1 MAEIPRNHFQL
12 VAKFLRKGTVVP
24 FLGAGVNLCDRAPGS
39 TFALGRFL
47 PSGRE
52 LADNLAREFFYPADD
67 VQELLRVSQ
76 YVAVKAGEASLY
88 DHLHTVFD
96 HDYEPTSLHHFL
108 ARIPAVLRRQGQ
120 ARYQV
125 ILTTNYD
132 DALERA
138 FRAAGEP
145 FDIVFYVTEGEHR
158 GRCRHV
164 APDGTSTVID
174 RPNEY
179 TLVSPE
185 ERTVIVKIHGAI
197 DRRDAGED
205 SYMITEDDYI
215 DFLTTGTEIADL
227 LPTEVAA
234 KLNGKTHFL
243 FLGYGLRDWNLRVIL
258 RRIWGQ
264 QALKE
269 ISWAVLDRIDDID
282 RQWWQRWGPM
292 EILEVP
298 LGEYVPRLEEVLAE
312 VPATGPGR

>member
-1 MAEIPRNHFQL
+1 M
-12 VAKFLRKGTVVP
+12 
-24 FLGAGVNLCDRAPGS
+24 
-39 TFALGRFL
+39 
-47 PSGRE
+47 
-52 LADNLAREFFYPADD
+52 
-67 VQELLRVSQ
+67 
-76 YVAVKAGEASLY
+76 AVKAGEAELY
-88 DHLHTVFD
+88 EQLHGVFD
-96 HDYEPTSLHHFL
+96 FDYHPTLLHQFL
-108 ARIPAVLRRQGQ
+108 AEVPSLLRPHGE

-145 FDIVFYVTEGEHR
+145 YDLVYYVTEGEHR
-158 GRCRHV
+158 GKCRHV
-164 APDGTSTVID
+164 APDGTSVVVD

-179 TLVSPE
+179 YEVSPE

-197 DRRDAGED
+197 DRRDTGED
-205 SYMITEDDYI
+205 SFMITEDDYI

-227 LPTEVAA
+227 LPIEIAA
-234 KLNGKTHFL
+234 KLSGKAHFL

-258 RRIWGQ
+258 RRIWGRQ
-264 QALKE
+264 VLKD

-298 LGEYVPRLEEVLAE
+298 LGEYVPRLREVLAE
-312 VPATGPGR
+312 STALEAGR

>member
-12 VAKFLRKGTVVP
+12 VSKFIRRGTVVP
-24 FLGAGVNLCDRAPGS
+24 FLGAGVNLCDRPPDS
-39 TFALGRFL
+39 SFSLGKYL

-52 LADNLAREFFYPADD
+52 LADLLAKEFYYPTDEILD
-67 VQELLRVSQ
+67 LLRVSQ

-88 DHLHTVFD
+88 DQLHGIFD
-96 HDYEPTSLHHFL
+96 FDYEPTSLHRFL
-108 ARIPAVLRRQGQ
+108 ARIPSILRQEGEP
-120 ARYQV
+120 RYQV

-138 FRAAGEP
+138 FRAVGEP
-145 FDIVFYVTEGEHR
+145 YDLVFYITEGEDR
-158 GRCRHV
+158 GKCRHV
-164 APDGTSTVID
+164 APDGTSAVIH

-179 TLVSPE
+179 SLVSPE
-185 ERTVIVKIHGAI
+185 LRTVIVKIHGAI
-197 DRRDAGED
+197 DRLDQGDD
-205 SYMITEDDYI
+205 SFMITEDDYI

-234 KLNGKTHFL
+234 KLNGRTHFL

-258 RRIWGQ
+258 RRIWGKQ
-264 QALKE
+264 VLKE

-298 LGEYVPRLEEVLAE
+298 LGEYVPRLEEILVEMAAAE
-312 VPATGPGR
+312 AGR